1 MARKVNL
8 GVVRC
13 DREHVPVQLITASG
27 AVRRRRRQSFYRRSK
42 CHVLGRCHWYRVRWG
57 RRPADRRRART
68 TPSGR
73 ARATPSNST
82 KAGAKRIYHRTQDHV
97 KAVPA
102 GKAGNEIRIGVIY
115 TARELVLDVAESPEQ
130 VTKAIEDALGGTT
143 SMLWLTDKKGKQVGV
158 PTDKIAFVEIA
169 SDAGDRQVGFGV
181 R

>member
-1 MARKVNL
+1 M
-8 GVVRC
+8 
-13 DREHVPVQLITASG
+13 
-27 AVRRRRRQSFYRRSK
+27 
-42 CHVLGRCHWYRVRWG
+42 
-57 RRPADRRRART
+57 
-68 TPSGR
+68 
-73 ARATPSNST
+73 
-82 KAGAKRIYHRTQDHV
+82 
-97 KAVPA
+97 
-102 GKAGNEIRIGVIY
+102 EIRIGVIY